1 MTYQELGPN
10 GLIVE
15 EDVVMRL
22 SDWLSCE
29 VIGGFLRQFP
39 QKHRVEAARCACRIG
54 VTCLWGWTTSQKQW
68 SLEDLLE
75 VTASINPQQNGGGT
89 KSTASP
95 RQAPRRQDVVAQPW
109 AAARAPEARVPA
121 DVNRPVAPR
130 TSSGPEAVSSTMPQF
145 ANGSSGGNQGSRGA
159 IKSPQRHASE
169 ETLNQRPVRSP
180 LQNSQRGPQRSYGT
194 GATATGATATVGTG
208 KRRGSSQ
215 DSGVKDLNVI
225 HNASTASLPDRR
237 PSNQARPSAMTFTT
251 ARRAGVSSAV
261 QLPGNANAAVPRTRV
276 QRVVQAASP
285 SGHRGRNGY
294 RRVGQSQSPEGH
306 GNSVSLER
314 VSSPSGSP
322 GTPRQHAVP
331 VSAPQMAAGGRML
344 VPTLT
349 VNGTAPGAPRVTTQA
364 PLKRHTLGGP
374 FTRRN

>member
-1 MTYQELGPN
+1 MTYQEPGHN

-15 EDVVMRL
+15 EDVVVRL

-89 KSTASP
+89 RTASP
-95 RQAPRRQDVVAQPW
+95 REAPRRQDVVAQPW

-121 DVNRPVAPR
+121 VA
-130 TSSGPEAVSSTMPQF
+130 SSRASPEVVSSTMPF

-169 ETLNQRPVRSP
+169 ETLNQRPMRSP
-180 LQNSQRGPQRSYGT
+180 LQNSQRGVQRSYGT
-194 GATATGATATVGTG
+194 GATAAVGPR
-208 KRRGSSQ
+208 RRGSSQ
-215 DSGVKDLNVI
+215 DSGVKDLHVM

-237 PSNQARPSAMTFTT
+237 PSNQARPAVTFTT

-261 QLPGNANAAVPRTRV
+261 PLPGTAAVPRTRV

-306 GNSVSLER
+306 GNASLER
-314 VSSPSGSP
+314 PSSPSASP
-322 GTPRQHAVP
+322 GTPPRHAVP
-331 VSAPQMAAGGRML
+331 VSAPQMVAGGRML

-349 VNGTAPGAPRVTTQA
+349 VNGSGPGIPPRVTTQA

>member
-15 EDVVMRL
+15 EDVVVRL

-89 KSTASP
+89 RTASP

-121 DVNRPVAPR
+121 AEVPPRPAASR
-130 TSSGPEAVSSTMPQF
+130 TSPEAVSSTMPF

-169 ETLNQRPVRSP
+169 ETLNQRPMRSP

-194 GATATGATATVGTG
+194 GATATVGPR
-208 KRRGSSQ
+208 RRGSSQ
-215 DSGVKDLNVI
+215 DSGVKDLHVM

-237 PSNQARPSAMTFTT
+237 PSNQARPAMTFTT

-306 GNSVSLER
+306 ATSVSLER